1 MQVFEMEEKK
11 IDVLKTNKMQIFK
24 TIFGAPFYWNS
35 RTFIPRKTECIFHR
49 IQTDVWRKKTTISF
63 FSTTPTKKYVSS
75 YHGCL
80 FSLFYLFQII
90 LTQLCNVRS

>member
-24 TIFGAPFYWNS
+24 TIFGAPLYWNS

-63 FSTTPTKKYVSS
+63 FSTTPTKNMFLVIMDAYFHYFTSFK
-75 YHGCL
+75 
-80 FSLFYLFQII
+80 
-90 LTQLCNVRS
+90 